1 MRDGHCFWLV
11 LLCLLVDF
19 GLNFIIIT
27 TVRVSIRLGLYLS
40 CFGFYFPYV
49 LHSVFVI
56 RMCLCVCFGCSRESV
71 CVCVCLWQKL
81 CTFLLSVLLL
91 TLYVS
96 FLAYLRLCLRL
107 RKFNLV

>member
-40 CFGFYFPYV
+40 CLGFYFPYV

-56 RMCLCVCFGCSRESV
+56 RMCLCVCVLDVLEKVFV
-71 CVCVCLWQKL
+71 CVCVCVYGRHYAH
-81 CTFLLSVLLL
+81 F
-91 TLYVS
+91 
-96 FLAYLRLCLRL
+96 CL
-107 RKFNLV
+107 VCCC